1 MIDETVHR
9 PIGQTQS
16 AVKAYM
22 REKEREKQREMRER
36 GY

>member
-9 PIGQTQS
+9 PI
-16 AVKAYM
+16 ADIKRRKAYM